1 MGRVYVPST
10 PVTRGEVDPDEQA
23 ASEVAAL
30 SPEDLSPEERKAAL
44 EEAAAGLG
52 YRLVPVDPDE
62 VKPED
67 EPARNATTET
77 WADYARSKGAKD
89 EDLVDDDGK
98 PLGRDALVEK
108 YGTPVPVE

>member
-30 SPEDLSPEERKAAL
+30 SPEDLSPQERLAAI

-52 YRLVPVDPDE
+52 YKLVPIEAEVEEPDE
-62 VKPED
+62 
-67 EPARNATTET
+67 EPAGNASRDE
-77 WADYARSKGAKD
+77 WADYARSQGATD
-89 EDLVDDDGK
+89 EDLVDEDSKD
-98 PLGRDALVEK
+98 LGRDALREK
-108 YGTPVPVE
+108 YGTPAS